1 MVAQIAPADRY
12 AFIAWGMVMYLWA
25 GAIYLGQVG
34 WIVRNCPLAPK
45 YRPAA

>member
-1 MVAQIAPADRY
+1 VVGQVCLPIAY
-12 AFIAWGMVMYLWA
+12 AFIVWGTVMYLWA